1 MIEAADLRSKA
12 EDLAGPLPPLL
23 AAADHLASSVQL
35 GEHGRRRAGQGDEFW
50 QYRPAQPGDEAR
62 MVDWRRS
69 ARSDMHFVRE
79 KEWQAAQSIVI
90 WADPGQSMRF
100 SSDPKLPTKF
110 MASRV
115 LALAIAVL
123 LIRGGERVGLA
134 DLSLPPRS
142 GDLQLMRLAAALGDE
157 DHSEDYAEPVV
168 RGLPAH
174 AQAVFASDFLGDLG
188 PVERAM
194 TKAADRGVEGVLLQV
209 LDPQEEAFPFDGRTI
224 FDSVAGTVTHETRRA
239 RDLRDRYLERLAE
252 RKDALSG
259 LARVTGW
266 QFSTHHTNQSA
277 SAALL
282 WMFQA
287 LERVH

>member
-1 MIEAADLRSKA
+1 MIQAADLRSKA

-35 GEHGRRRAGQGDEFW
+35 GAHGRRRAGMGDEFW

-69 ARSDMHFVRE
+69 ARSDTHFVRE

-100 SSDPKLPTKF
+100 SSSPKLPTKF

-142 GDLQLMRLAAALGDE
+142 GDLQLMRLAGALGDDSDE
-157 DHSEDYAEPVV
+157 ADYAEPVV
-168 RGLPAH
+168 RGLPAQ
-174 AQAVFASDFLGDLG
+174 AQAVFVSDFLGDLT

-224 FDSVAGTVTHETRRA
+224 FDSVAGTVTHETKRA

-252 RKDALSG
+252 RKDALSN
-259 LARVTGW
+259 LARLTGW
-266 QFSTHHTNQSA
+266 QFTTHHTDQSA

-282 WMFQA
+282 WMYQA